1 MHSVPAWEHP
11 VGASAPC
18 PLPPSPPR
26 RGSVAS
32 GQGDLVT
39 LRLDSMLP
47 AEFAPLLI
55 RELLPPRDLYGV
67 AVHACGLWIACPWI
81 HLTPRCPRANSLRP
95 PRQCD
100 VEVELLKHL
109 PTSSRAATV
118 SGSSTLCPPPTPGWS
133 PGRSRW
139 WVRWWERCWRL

>member
-18 PLPPSPPR
+18 PLPPSPPPP
-26 RGSVAS
+26 GSVAP

-67 AVHACGLWIACPWI
+67 AVHAVGYESLALEVALLHVALEPTLFGL
-81 HLTPRCPRANSLRP
+81 RAN
-95 PRQCD
+95 
-100 VEVELLKHL
+100 VM
-109 PTSSRAATV
+109 
-118 SGSSTLCPPPTPGWS
+118 
-133 PGRSRW
+133 
-139 WVRWWERCWRL
+139 